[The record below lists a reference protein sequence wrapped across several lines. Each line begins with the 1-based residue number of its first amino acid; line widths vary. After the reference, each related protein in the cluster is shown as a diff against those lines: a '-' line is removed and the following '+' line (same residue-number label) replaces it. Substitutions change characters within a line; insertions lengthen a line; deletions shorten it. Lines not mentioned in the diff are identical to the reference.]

1 MKEETYTQAFERLQK
16 IVSQIESGE
25 LEIDQLAD
33 IAVHTLQMLV
43 SYLWAGNLH
52 VEDNMQIYF
61 TKRL

>member
-1 MKEETYTQAFERLQK
+1 M
-16 IVSQIESGE
+16 VSDTANTNDMTTSG
-25 LEIDQLAD
+25 IDQLAD